1 MAELEKESAE
11 QQQHIQTL
19 HNQLAEEKGKLEKK
33 GDITGMEKQVET
45 LTTEL
50 EESTTTQQA
59 LQEQIEKLT
68 VQLQKVEAEKQALQE
83 AVQQEVIVK
92 QRMEE
97 LKNELQNSLQQKMKQ
112 K

>member
-11 QQQHIQTL
+11 QQQHIQIL

-59 LQEQIEKLT
+59 LQNK
-68 VQLQKVEAEKQALQE
+68 
-83 AVQQEVIVK
+83 
-92 QRMEE
+92 
-97 LKNELQNSLQQKMKQ
+97 LKN
-112 K
+112 